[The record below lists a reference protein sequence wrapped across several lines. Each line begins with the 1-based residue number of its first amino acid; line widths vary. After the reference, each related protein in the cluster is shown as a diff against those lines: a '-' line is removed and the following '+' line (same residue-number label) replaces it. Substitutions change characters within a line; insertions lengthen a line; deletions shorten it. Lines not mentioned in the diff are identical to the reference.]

1 MPVVKVPGGFKIRGS
16 VKGKPKLIGTDG
28 GKPFKSKGAAER
40 VAGIR
45 ESFKKRKG

>member
-1 MPVVKVPGGFKIRGS
+1 MPVIKVKGGWKIRGHF
-16 VKGKPKLIGTDG
+16 KGRPMLIGTDG

-45 ESFKKRKG
+45 ESFKKR